1 MDVSP
6 LTLDQPITQDLPIQ
20 EVEPPAPKEDEID
33 LA

>member
-6 LTLDQPITQDLPIQ
+6 LTQDQPIQ